1 MCRMRFRLF
10 IVVAAFYRISCAQ
23 TEHAVIN
30 EYIERYIENTSDEV
44 DIQQFASELLFY
56 YEHPLDLN
64 KADAPTL
71 FAMPFLSGFQS
82 LEIIEHRK
90 KFGDFI
96 NLYELQVLPSFDLN
110 VIASILPFVSV
121 RSHEVSLKNIKQV
134 WQNGTHQF
142 MTLLETNA
150 PKNKGFKVRDT
161 LTTSETNHYQG
172 SPIYNNLRYRFDYKR
187 YISFGVNMEK
197 DAGEPFLKTPNTL
210 GYDYFS
216 FYFAAREI
224 GRLKA
229 LNLGDFQ
236 ANFGQGLTLST
247 GLAFGK
253 SSIITNSKRNFS
265 GFGAYRSLRE
275 NAYLRGGAL
284 ALSFNR
290 IELGAFASYK
300 KVDANAISSIDTGNT
315 TNNELEFVTNI
326 QEDGGFHRT
335 ASEIAN
341 KDALADFQTGFYA
354 EYKSKR
360 GRIGTINY
368 LRKLSAALQ
377 PTQRPDNQF
386 NFTGN
391 QYFKNGLY
399 YDYVF
404 RNMNVYGEVSH
415 SSHNTSLAQI
425 HGALLSLNRALDL
438 SFVYRQ
444 YDRDFI
450 TLQTNG
456 FGENSNAANERG
468 FYTGFEAKISKKVAL
483 LGYYDLF
490 RFPWLRFQSIA
501 PTGGSD
507 FWVEAQYKPSR
518 QFRAYYR
525 FRTETKQRN
534 IPGENIPQ
542 LGYETISRHRLHT
555 DCTIAKGIELRNRIE
570 WSIYEKGNE
579 RSFGSL
585 VYQDIIYK
593 PFGHRLQ
600 LSGRAAYS
608 MVEQFQNRMY
618 SFEQTPLY
626 DYPLFTHGFTGFRFY
641 ILARY
646 KAGKNLDIWFRYAHT
661 QHDSPIHSLQ
671 DNYTIGSGLEEISGT
686 RKQTFTLQIRYIIK

>member
-1 MCRMRFRLF
+1 MRFSLF
-10 IVVAAFYRISCAQ
+10 ILTIVLLFGHATAQ
-23 TEHAVIN
+23 TDNAVVN
-30 EYIERYIENTSDEV
+30 EYIERYIENTTDEI

-56 YEHPLDLN
+56 FDNPLDLN
-64 KADAPTL
+64 KADATEL
-71 FAMPFLSGFQS
+71 FAVPFLSGFQS

-96 NLYELQVLPSFDLN
+96 SIYELQVLPSFDLSTIRTF
-110 VIASILPFVSV
+110 VPFVRI
-121 RSHEVSLKNIKQV
+121 RSNEVSLSNAKQI
-134 WQNGTHQF
+134 WREGRHQF
-142 MTLLETNA
+142 MSLAEVTN

-161 LTTSETNHYQG
+161 ITTSGTNHYQG
-172 SPIYNNLRYRFDYKR
+172 SHIYNNLRYRFDYKR

-197 DAGEPFLKTPNTL
+197 DAGEPFGGTSNPS
-210 GYDYFS
+210 GYDYYS
-216 FYFAAREI
+216 FYFAARDI
-224 GRLKA
+224 GKVKA

-253 SSIITNSKRNFS
+253 SSIITNSKRNFN
-265 GFGAYRSLRE
+265 GFGTYRSLRE

-284 ALSFNR
+284 ALSLGK
-290 IELGAFASYK
+290 IEAGVFASYK
-300 KVDANAISSIDTGNT
+300 NIDGNAVFATDSNEAANS
-315 TNNELEFVTNI
+315 EPEFTTNI

-335 ASEIAN
+335 ASELED
-341 KDALADFQTGFYA
+341 KDAIGDFQTGLYA
-354 EYKSKR
+354 EYKGKR

-368 LRKLSAALQ
+368 LRKLSTPLQ
-377 PTQRPDNQF
+377 PSTQPYNQF
-386 NFTGN
+386 NFRGD

-404 RNMNVYGEVSH
+404 RNLNLYGEVSH
-415 SSHNTSLAQI
+415 SSHENSIAQV
-425 HGALLSLNRALDL
+425 HGALLSLNQALDL
-438 SFVYRQ
+438 SFVF
-444 YDRDFI
+444 RDYAKEFI

-468 FYTGFEAKISKKVAL
+468 FYTGFEAKVNRKLSI

-490 RFPWLRFQSIA
+490 RFPWLRFKSIA
-501 PTGGSD
+501 PTGGND
-507 FWVEAQYKPSR
+507 FWVEAQYKPNK

-525 FRTETKQRN
+525 FRTETKQSDIAGDN
-534 IPGENIPQ
+534 IKQ
-542 LGYETISRHRLHT
+542 LASETLTRHRIHSDFT
-555 DCTIAKGIELRNRIE
+555 VAKGIQLRNRIE
-570 WSIYEKGNE
+570 WSIYNKGND

-593 PFGHRLQ
+593 PFGSNLQ

-608 MVEQFQNRMY
+608 MVEQFQNRIY

-641 ILARY
+641 ALARY
-646 KAGKNLDIWFRYAHT
+646 KATRNMDIWFRYAHT
-661 QHDSPIHSLQ
+661 QHDVPINSLVN
-671 DNYTIGSGLEEISGT
+671 DYSIGSSLEEIEGA
-686 RKQTFTLQIRYIIK
+686 RKQTFTLQVRYLIK

>member
-1 MCRMRFRLF
+1 MRFKLLLCLTLLYR
-10 IVVAAFYRISCAQ
+10 VVLAQ
-23 TEHAVIN
+23 TDNAAIN

-56 YEHPLDLN
+56 YQHPLDLN
-64 KADAPTL
+64 KANATDL
-71 FAMPFLSGFQS
+71 FEVPFLNGFQS

-90 KFGDFI
+90 NFGNFI
-96 NLYELQVLPSFDLN
+96 SIYELQVLPSFDLATIN
-110 VIASILPFVSV
+110 DLLPFIGI
-121 RSHEVSLKNIKQV
+121 RSNEVSLSNTRQIWREGK
-134 WQNGTHQF
+134 HQF
-142 MTLLETNA
+142 LSLVETNA
-150 PKNKGFKVRDT
+150 PKNKGFKVRDSI
-161 LTTSETNHYQG
+161 TTSETNHYQG

-197 DAGEPFLKTPNTL
+197 DAGEQFLNGINPL

-216 FYFAAREI
+216 FYFAARDI
-224 GRLKA
+224 GRVKA

-253 SSIITNSKRNFS
+253 SSIITNSKRNFN

-284 ALSFNR
+284 ALSFDK
-290 IELGAFASYK
+290 IEMGVFASYK
-300 KVDANAISSIDTGNT
+300 NVDGNAIANT
-315 TNNELEFVTNI
+315 DSTDGVANEPEFVTNI

-335 ASEIAN
+335 LSEIED
-341 KDALADFQTGFYA
+341 KDAIGDFQTGLYL

-368 LRKLSAALQ
+368 LRQLNATLQ
-377 PTQRPDNQF
+377 PAQQPYNQF
-386 NFTGN
+386 NFRGD
-391 QYFKNGLY
+391 QYFKNGVY

-404 RNMNVYGEVSH
+404 RNVNLYGEVSH
-415 SSHNTSLAQI
+415 SSHQNSLAQI
-425 HGALLSLNRALDL
+425 YGALLSLNKAMDL
-438 SFVYRQ
+438 SFVYRK
-444 YDRDFI
+444 YDKEFI

-456 FGENSNAANERG
+456 FGENSNAANEQG
-468 FYTGFEAKISKKVAL
+468 FYTGFETKINKKL
-483 LGYYDLF
+483 SILGYYDLF

-501 PTGGSD
+501 PTGGND
-507 FWVEAQYKPSR
+507 FWIEAQYKPNK

-525 FRTETKQRN
+525 FRTETKQSD
-534 IPGENIPQ
+534 ITKGKIKQ
-542 LGYETISRHRLHT
+542 LANETLSRHRLHL
-555 DCTIAKGIELRNRIE
+555 DYSVAKGVSLRSRIE
-570 WSIYEKGNE
+570 WSIYQEGDD

-593 PFGHRLQ
+593 PFGKKLQ

-608 MVEQFQNRMY
+608 MIEQFQNRIY

-626 DYPLFTHGFTGFRFY
+626 DYPLFVHGFTGLRFY
-641 ILARY
+641 ALARY
-646 KAGKNLDIWFRYAHT
+646 KVGRNTDIWFRYAHT
-661 QHDSPIHSLQ
+661 QHDVPINSLQ
-671 DNYTIGSGLEEISGT
+671 QDYAIGSSLEEIAGA
-686 RKQTFTLQIRYIIK
+686 RRQTFTLQIRYLIK